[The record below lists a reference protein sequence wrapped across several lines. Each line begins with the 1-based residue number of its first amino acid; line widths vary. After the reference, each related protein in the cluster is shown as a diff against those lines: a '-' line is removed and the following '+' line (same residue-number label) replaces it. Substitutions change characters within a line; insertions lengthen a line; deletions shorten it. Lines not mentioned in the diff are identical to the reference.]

1 MYFFFF
7 LSFSNPL
14 FSQED
19 GSDFRFLQID
29 VTRLLVLLVLLG
41 IAHWIRGIQ
50 FEAESPA
57 TARHVNEAGHQ
68 RLVAIRWII
77 RDGILLIRFKDDGQ
91 RDSCFPNQT
100 SFRREGDLLVG
111 PALLAG
117 TVLGRRLAHRFGQFI
132 GQRPDMAVLLVQVL
146 PGGRVMMTGLF
157 NGDDVPLKGW

>member
-77 RDGILLIRFKDDGQ
+77 RDGILLI
-91 RDSCFPNQT
+91 DSKTTGN
-100 SFRREGDLLVG
+100 VI
-111 PALLAG
+111 PASPIKRASIWKVTCLLA
-117 TVLGRRLAHRFGQFI
+117 RLF
-132 GQRPDMAVLLVQVL
+132 LLE
-146 PGGRVMMTGLF
+146 PF
-157 NGDDVPLKGW
+157 WADDWLTDSGNSLASDRTWP